1 MNDHETTVLIARL
14 HQLSDDL
21 TPPLDV
27 VEQVRTARDGHQ
39 RRRRTRI
46 ALVAVATATAVVLVG
61 LPLTISSLTSAP
73 SGQVAGPVPTSS
85 SSPTSAQEEADRRAV
100 EEALRRA
107 RQAADQHGAGSVV
120 VPDGWESRTFRG
132 VTFAVPPGAR
142 SADSVTDL
150 PVSSWTDGPSLV
162 WNGPHLGGD
171 LYSSVNVT
179 ITQPFEGGRPP
190 REGGH
195 AFSVPGAE
203 VAYGNIETSQ
213 MSDGVAQAERTVVW
227 LAMLDGDRV
236 VHLDAVFDGGP
247 SGEQMAQDLVASLAV
262 G

>member
-1 MNDHETTVLIARL
+1 VNDHETTVLSARL

-73 SGQVAGPVPTSS
+73 SGGVAGPAPTGSTAS
-85 SSPTSAQEEADRRAV
+85 DQLDTQLRAAVEALARAQEA
-100 EEALRRA
+100 A
-107 RQAADQHGAGSVV
+107 RQAGGGTASI
-120 VPDGWESRTFRG
+120 PDGWESRAFQG

-179 ITQPFEGGRPP
+179 ITQPFEGGLPP
-190 REGGH
+190 RQGGH
-195 AFSVPGAE
+195 AFTVPGAA

>member
-1 MNDHETTVLIARL
+1 VNDQTTSVLTSRL
-14 HQLSDDL
+14 HQLADEL

-27 VEQVRTARDGHQ
+27 VGEVRAARS
-39 RRRRTRI
+39 RRRRQRRVRI
-46 ALVAVATATAVVLVG
+46 ALVAAATVTAGALIGV
-61 LPLTISSLTSAP
+61 PLTIDSLTSAP

-107 RQAADQHGAGSVV
+107 RQAVEQHGADLAV
-120 VPDGWESRTFRG
+120 VPDGWEPRAFQG

-142 SADSVTDL
+142 SADSVTDI
-150 PVSSWTDGPSLV
+150 PISSWTDGPSLV

-179 ITQPFEGGRPP
+179 ITQPFEGGLPP

-195 AFSVPGAE
+195 AFTVPGAE

>member
-1 MNDHETTVLIARL
+1 VNDPTTSVLTSRL
-14 HQLSDDL
+14 HQLADEL

-27 VEQVRTARDGHQ
+27 VGEVRAARS
-39 RRRRTRI
+39 RRRRQRRVRI
-46 ALVAVATATAVVLVG
+46 TLIAAATVTAGALIGV
-61 LPLTISSLTSAP
+61 PLTIDSLSSTP
-73 SGQVAGPVPTSS
+73 SGQVAGPAPTS
-85 SSPTSAQEEADRRAV
+85 PTAPDELAAQRRAV
-100 EEALRRA
+100 EEELARAEDAARRA
-107 RQAADQHGAGSVV
+107 GGGPTSI
-120 VPDGWESRTFRG
+120 PNGWEPRTFQG

-179 ITQPFEGGRPP
+179 ITQAFEGGLPP
-190 REGGH
+190 RGGGH

-247 SGEQMAQDLVASLAV
+247 AGEQMAQDLVASLAL